1 MMGFIGRGD
10 PSSWGKMPKEFM
22 EEGKFL
28 PRPFLEISEQEK
40 ELLILMNSDDFKGV
54 SEPPTSSRR

>member
-1 MMGFIGRGD
+1 
-10 PSSWGKMPKEFM
+10 MPKEFM

-40 ELLILMNSDDFKGV
+40 ELLILMKSDDFKGV
-54 SEPPTSSRR
+54 SEPPTSSRRKIIIYMLDF